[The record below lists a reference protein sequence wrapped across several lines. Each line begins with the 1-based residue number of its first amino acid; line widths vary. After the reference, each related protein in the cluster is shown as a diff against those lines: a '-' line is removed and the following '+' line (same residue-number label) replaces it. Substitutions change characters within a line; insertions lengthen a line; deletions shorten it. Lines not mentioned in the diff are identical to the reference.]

1 MIVARTIADLRD
13 LKARSVLVPTM
24 GALHAGHEALI
35 RTAADHARARGLCGC
50 VVSVFVNPTQFDVR
64 TDLDRYPRVLEHDV
78 EVASRS
84 GASAVY
90 APDVEEVYPPDRPVP
105 VPPLP
110 AVATLPRLEDA
121 TRPGHFAGVCQ
132 VVKRLF
138 DLLQPAAAVFGEKD
152 WQQLQVVR
160 AMVRELAIGVEIIS
174 TQTVR
179 EPDGLAMSSRNV
191 FLSPADRQ
199 RALSLHRSLLE
210 GGRASDPAAA
220 ERIMWERLVAAN
232 AHVNYAAVRD
242 AETLMPAL
250 RSACR
255 PMRALINAK
264 IGDVRLLDNAPWPL
278 QQGPRT
284 SRNLRSSAHMLES
297 PLLRPILPDLRNQDS
312 RMH

>member
-13 LKARSVLVPTM
+13 LKTASVLVPTM
-24 GALHAGHEALI
+24 GALHAGHVALI
-35 RTAADHARARGLCGC
+35 RTATEHARAHRLVGC

-64 TDLDRYPRVLEHDV
+64 SDLDRYPRVLDEDV
-78 EVASRS
+78 RVAWKA
-84 GASAVY
+84 GAAAVY
-90 APDVEEVYPPDRPVP
+90 APDAEEVYPPEQPVP

-110 AVATLPRLEDA
+110 AVATFPRLEDA

-174 TQTVR
+174 TETVR
-179 EPDGLAMSSRNV
+179 EPDGLALSSRNV

-210 GGRASDPAAA
+210 AGRASDPAAA
-220 ERIMWERLVAAN
+220 ERIMLERLMAAN

-242 AETLMPAL
+242 AETLMPVP

-255 PMRALINAK
+255 PMRALINAR

-284 SRNLRSSAHMLES
+284 SRTLRSSAHMLES
-297 PLLRPILPDLRNQDS
+297 PLL
-312 RMH
+312 